1 MSVPEAQNSIAG
13 IHLNEELLD
22 QIGIRRQLP
31 REKDFTQI
39 APQLVDLNVR
49 EEGPMRRSELV
60 KTTRRGNI
68 VNQPSVEGSTPG
80 IAIRRRLVSCGDV
93 RILHQL
99 LTGESQRAARNA
111 GHNELVLLIRKARGG
126 RCSG

>member
-49 EEGPMRRSELV
+49 EEGRCA
-60 KTTRRGNI
+60 G
-68 VNQPSVEGSTPG
+68 VN
-80 IAIRRRLVSCGDV
+80 L
-93 RILHQL
+93 
-99 LTGESQRAARNA
+99 
-111 GHNELVLLIRKARGG
+111 
-126 RCSG
+126 

>member
-1 MSVPEAQNSIAG
+1 
-13 IHLNEELLD
+13 
-22 QIGIRRQLP
+22 
-31 REKDFTQI
+31 
-39 APQLVDLNVR
+39 
-49 EEGPMRRSELV
+49 MRRSELV